1 MGSQMA
7 DLPVDVGTKAVLDI
21 VDKAKPEHNGK
32 FIDVE
37 VPGWAAPGKLNQYA
51 GGEIPW

>member
-1 MGSQMA
+1 MGSQRA
-7 DLPVDVGTKAVLDI
+7 DLPVDVGTKAVLEI